1 MQRLPPNLNDY
12 VKDLENQINWLM
24 PTAMDIFKREKARNN
39 LILNTVDEFWVVQ
52 NFVKLLDSFVSGY
65 WIDFIT
71 SNKDDSED
79 PIQQAA
85 LAKT

>member
-1 MQRLPPNLNDY
+1 M
-12 VKDLENQINWLM
+12 M
-24 PTAMDIFKREKARNN
+24 PTAMEIFKREKARNN

-52 NFVKLLDSFVSGY
+52 NFVKLLDSFTAGY